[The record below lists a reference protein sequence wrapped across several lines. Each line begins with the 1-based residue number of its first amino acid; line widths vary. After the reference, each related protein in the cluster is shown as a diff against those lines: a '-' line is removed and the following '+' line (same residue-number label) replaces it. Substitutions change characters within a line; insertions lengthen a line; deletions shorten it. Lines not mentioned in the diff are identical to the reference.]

1 MPDPAERIVPERK
14 RPGVLGL
21 LAGLGSIII
30 GGVLSVAFVYLGLS
44 SIGVIHPLAPLSVD
58 RSTEIDRLEPAT
70 GDSGNTDQLLVRLC
84 RAGPHYV
91 SECPLLREHICNQP
105 AVESAMRK
113 LRERNDH
120 PTAARLGTEFL
131 ENCDLEETIGLLTA
145 QAFYR
150 VTDFEAALRTID
162 RFPEQAAGYA
172 DYASWRGFTNEK
184 LGRFDEAAADYE
196 RALYGFFD
204 LSEVGAPQFYYVT
217 RALKGAGRFCEAM
230 APLKLFVSFDPAGRL
245 STQVERELAELRRLG
260 KCADDVAPGRQ
271 VIKLR
276 RTNGLLLVD
285 ATINGI
291 QGRFVLDTGA
301 STVHLTRDFAR
312 AAAIA
317 TSERRR
323 IRIYG
328 VTGSRMDFL
337 SDIPHVAIDGFIA
350 RNVAATVASD
360 DSAMGDGIDGL
371 LGQTFLSRFRY
382 SVDGERLTLRPM

>member
-1 MPDPAERIVPERK
+1 
-14 RPGVLGL
+14 
-21 LAGLGSIII
+21 
-30 GGVLSVAFVYLGLS
+30 
-44 SIGVIHPLAPLSVD
+44 
-58 RSTEIDRLEPAT
+58 
-70 GDSGNTDQLLVRLC
+70 
-84 RAGPHYV
+84 
-91 SECPLLREHICNQP
+91 
-105 AVESAMRK
+105 
-113 LRERNDH
+113 
-120 PTAARLGTEFL
+120 
-131 ENCDLEETIGLLTA
+131 
-145 QAFYR
+145 
-150 VTDFEAALRTID
+150 
-162 RFPEQAAGYA
+162 
-172 DYASWRGFTNEK
+172 
-184 LGRFDEAAADYE
+184 
-196 RALYGFFD
+196 
-204 LSEVGAPQFYYVT
+204 
-217 RALKGAGRFCEAM
+217 M

-291 QGRFVLDTGA
+291 QGRFILDTGA

-337 SDIPHVAIDGFIA
+337 SDIPHVAIEGFIA